1 MIWVQG
7 GWGCQ
12 SGQGDK
18 VVTGQGGW
26 VVGVVG
32 LCGWVDVW
40 GCRVVRVVRV
50 NKDLMLHRKV
60 SLYT

>member
-1 MIWVQG
+1 MIWVLG

-26 VVGVVG
+26 VVGVGRCLGLSGGQGCQIVG
-32 LCGWVDVW
+32 LSGLI
-40 GCRVVRVVRV
+40 
-50 NKDLMLHRKV
+50 KI
-60 SLYT
+60 